1 MTTLISVHTSEGA
14 EGRCDARCYDAK
26 NEHCECV
33 CGGRN
38 HGVGENK
45 AKENTREYAEI
56 MLAEYAEKNHLQNW
70 SGDVTEEV
78 FQLDLFSTASR
89 IA

>member
-1 MTTLISVHTSEGA
+1 MTTLISVHTSDGES
-14 EGRCDARCYDAK
+14 GRCDARRYDAK

-56 MLAEYAEKNHLQNW
+56 M
-70 SGDVTEEV
+70 
-78 FQLDLFSTASR
+78 
-89 IA
+89 